1 MRPSPRVATAL
12 AASHEA
18 AALVLESPF
27 SSAVDVAAV
36 HYRTLPVRWLLFD
49 QFRSDLAIRD
59 VHMPVLIVH
68 GKDDRVI
75 PINLAK
81 RLFERAKEPKAFIR
95 VAGGGHLVLGSTEVF
110 ARVREWIDT
119 RTAGKRHYGTAPE

>member
-1 MRPSPRVATAL
+1 M
-12 AASHEA
+12 
-18 AALVLESPF
+18 
-27 SSAVDVAAV
+27 
-36 HYRTLPVRWLLFD
+36 RWLLFD

-59 VHMPVLIVH
+59 VHIPVLIVH
-68 GKDDRVI
+68 GDDDRVI
-75 PINLAK
+75 PISDDRVIPISLAK

-110 ARVREWIDT
+110 ARVREWIDM